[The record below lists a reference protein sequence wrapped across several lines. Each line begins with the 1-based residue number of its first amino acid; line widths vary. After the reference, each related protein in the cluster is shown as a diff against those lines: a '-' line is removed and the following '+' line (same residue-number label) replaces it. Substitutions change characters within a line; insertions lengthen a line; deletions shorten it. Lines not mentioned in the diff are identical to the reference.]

1 MYIYITIFV
10 ALQIKYYSA
19 TDVELELLDKFE
31 ATIAEQDIESQA
43 LIYVAGYVAHRFQ
56 YKYPQLGYKTK
67 TITPSDDWLS
77 CISRGNCIYP
87 TAEFLKAAEVTDAEF
102 NKFHNNFFNLE
113 NKIFDKLSAI
123 VCTKLQN
130 TVPPEVIA
138 CLVRT
143 RTYIR
148 IRNINK
154 KIAINNNSYKNI
166 TKKS

>member
-1 MYIYITIFV
+1 
-10 ALQIKYYSA
+10 
-19 TDVELELLDKFE
+19 ELDLLDKFE
-31 ATIAEQDIESQA
+31 TIVAEQDIESQA

-67 TITPSDDWLS
+67 MISSSDDWLS
-77 CISRGNCIYP
+77 CISRENCIYP
-87 TAEFLKAAEVTDAEF
+87 TAEFLKTAEVTDAEF
-102 NKFHNNFFNLE
+102 HKFHGNFFNLE
-113 NKIFDKLSAI
+113 SKIFDKLSTI

-130 TVPPEVIA
+130 TFPPEVIA

-154 KIAINNNSYKNI
+154 KIAINNNQKKLKHICNI
-166 TKKS
+166 VT